1 MEASEI
7 IFGVIFA
14 FIVIVLEIET
24 DPIIVGGLSN
34 IPSQFASIILVV
46 RFVEVILVVFAFIV
60 PSVKDRFR

>member
-7 IFGVIFA
+7 IYGVILA
-14 FIVIVLEIET
+14 FIVIVLEIAT
-24 DPIIVGGLSN
+24 DPIIVGSLSN

-46 RFVEVILVVFAFIV
+46 RFVEVILVVFAFIA